1 MPNRWNFKKTKS
13 SQVLKNQKY
22 RKTMKAS
29 REKWQIYR
37 GTTIPI
43 TVIFLSKNTE
53 TKRQWNSIFISARSK
68 RLSNQNHTF
77 RENIFRESR

>member
-13 SQVLKNQKY
+13 SQLLKTKN
-22 RKTMKAS
+22 RKTRKAG
-29 REKWQIYR
+29 REKLLIYR

-53 TKRQWNSIFISARSK
+53 TKRQWNSVFISARNK
-68 RLSNQNHTF
+68 RLSTQNYIF
-77 RENIFRESR
+77 RENIFQESR